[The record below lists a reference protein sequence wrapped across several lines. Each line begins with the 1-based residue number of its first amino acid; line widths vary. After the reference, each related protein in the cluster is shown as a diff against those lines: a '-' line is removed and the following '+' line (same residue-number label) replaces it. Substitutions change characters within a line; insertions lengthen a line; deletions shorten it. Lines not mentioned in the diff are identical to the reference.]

1 MLELSLN
8 RRYKKSLYTIGKL
21 SVAGVYFCDTLE
33 DRDRGLTQSMS
44 SIEIYKKK
52 IYGLTA
58 IPTGRYRVLMDVVS
72 PKFRNKVWAK
82 PYGGKIPRLEGVPG
96 FDGILIHPLNT
107 ASESYGCIGVGENR
121 VVAKILDS
129 QYWFKK
135 LMDEVL
141 LPAHKRGEEIWITI
155 Y

>member
-96 FDGILIHPLNT
+96 FDGILIHPGNT
-107 ASESYGCIGVGENR
+107 PLDTYGCVLCGRNLAVGKVLE
-121 VVAKILDS
+121 S
-129 QYWFKK
+129 QATFFK
-135 LMDEVL
+135 LMDEYL
-141 LPAHKRGEEIWITI
+141 IPAHKRGEEIWITI